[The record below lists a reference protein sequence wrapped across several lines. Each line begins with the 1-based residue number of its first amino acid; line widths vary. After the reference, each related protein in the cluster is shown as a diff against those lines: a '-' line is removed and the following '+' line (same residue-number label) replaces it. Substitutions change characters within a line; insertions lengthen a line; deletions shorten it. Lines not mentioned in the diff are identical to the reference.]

1 MLRDEAKYHTWR
13 ESTSAQLSAQGL
25 DEVDDPSFQ
34 PRTEMEYHNFISKNK
49 WVYAVLLKNVQT
61 HKGRYIVLQYG
72 PTKDAAQVLLVLDRH
87 HHTSAAARLRRGG
100 LIQGI
105 INTRL
110 DGTWKRSQ
118 MDFIVSFRMALKR
131 YNDLAVYPHDVLQ
144 DITAKTHFQ
153 NAVHSAPN
161 LRDIAAREVQD
172 MAVSN
177 LPAMDLEQYL
187 SVAEAAASLHDAHHG
202 KPSLGVHHT
211 ELQPVPESTELPSPD
226 GAPDPPPLSINAA
239 DTSRPRLP
247 DPVFKQLS
255 QAGKKAWTQLQD
267 SDRTHFLNA
276 MPRSVNVHDV
286 ASTSD
291 FSPIT
296 EPDPSGATA
305 STSPST
311 AGSTSV
317 NSTHQDHSASKPVTR
332 DGKHPA
338 DPRRLLSQAT
348 PTKSATKPTTRQTNT
363 VSFSGPSLTSTEVK
377 AAIRDY
383 WSAEPADQWHD
394 CQEDF

>member
-1 MLRDEAKYHTWR
+1 MWR

-25 DEVDDPSFQ
+25 DEVDDPYFQ
-34 PRTEMEYHNFISKNK
+34 PRTQLEEQNYISKNK

-61 HKGRYIVLQYG
+61 QKGRYLVLLCG
-72 PTKDAAQVLLVLDRH
+72 PDKNAAQVLLDLDRH

-100 LIQGI
+100 LIQAI

-118 MDFIVSFRMALKR
+118 MDFILSFRMALKR
-131 YNDLAVYPHDVLQ
+131 YNDLAVFPHDILQ
-144 DITAKTHFQ
+144 EMTAKTHFQ
-153 NAVHSAPN
+153 NAVHNAPN

-177 LPAMDLEQYL
+177 SPSMDLEQYL

-202 KPSLGVHHT
+202 KSTLAAHHT
-211 ELQPVPESTELPSPD
+211 DLQPVPTPDVLAPADNETEPS
-226 GAPDPPPLSINAA
+226 PLSINVA
-239 DTSRPRLP
+239 DATRPRLP

-255 QAGKKAWTQLQD
+255 QAGKRAWTGLQD

-296 EPDPSGATA
+296 EPDNSGATA

-311 AGSTSV
+311 TGSTSV
-317 NSTHQDHSASKPVTR
+317 NSSRQANPADKAVSR

-338 DPRRLLSQAT
+338 DPRRLLSQPT

-363 VSFSGPSLTSTEVK
+363 VTFSGPTLTPYEAK
-377 AAIRDY
+377 MAMRDY
-383 WSAEPADQWHD
+383 WSTEPPDQWHD